1 MVTGCEGYLTGE
13 IVTGTHLRLARFQPP
28 GAAAIRTERP
38 GRPSGALDNETE
50 LLNTRTKLRE
60 LQDRHEALRVDLFED
75 PRVRR
80 LTMMSLKR
88 LINQLT
94 EEITRFESRLHRV

>member
-1 MVTGCEGYLTGE
+1 MSDATADF
-13 IVTGTHLRLARFQPP
+13 I
-28 GAAAIRTERP
+28 
-38 GRPSGALDNETE
+38 GRGIMFP
-50 LLNTRTKLRE
+50 
-60 LQDRHEALRVDLFED
+60 LRVDQSED

-94 EEITRFESRLHRV
+94 EEITRFESRAHSTR

>member
-1 MVTGCEGYLTGE
+1 MTLE
-13 IVTGTHLRLARFQPP
+13 
-28 GAAAIRTERP
+28 
-38 GRPSGALDNETE
+38 NETQ
-50 LLNTRTKLRE
+50 LLNTRIKLRE
-60 LQDRHEALRVDLFED
+60 LQERYDALRVDQSED

-94 EEITRFESRLHRV
+94 EEITRFESRLHQV

>member
-1 MVTGCEGYLTGE
+1 MMLE
-13 IVTGTHLRLARFQPP
+13 
-28 GAAAIRTERP
+28 
-38 GRPSGALDNETE
+38 NESQ
-50 LLNTRTKLRE
+50 LHNTRIKLRE
-60 LQDRHEALRVDLFED
+60 LQERYEALRVDRYED

-94 EEITRFESRLHRV
+94 EEITRFEARLHQV

>member
-1 MVTGCEGYLTGE
+1 MKLG
-13 IVTGTHLRLARFQPP
+13 
-28 GAAAIRTERP
+28 
-38 GRPSGALDNETE
+38 NETE

-60 LQDRHEALRVDLFED
+60 LNERYEALRVDRLED

-94 EEITRFESRLHRV
+94 EEIARFESRLHQV

>member
-1 MVTGCEGYLTGE
+1 
-13 IVTGTHLRLARFQPP
+13 
-28 GAAAIRTERP
+28 
-38 GRPSGALDNETE
+38 
-50 LLNTRTKLRE
+50 LRE
-60 LQDRHEALRVDLFED
+60 LQERYEALRVGLSED

-80 LTMMSLKR
+80 LTMTSLKR

>member
-1 MVTGCEGYLTGE
+1 MT
-13 IVTGTHLRLARFQPP
+13 
-28 GAAAIRTERP
+28 
-38 GRPSGALDNETE
+38 LDNEDE

-60 LQDRHEALRVDLFED
+60 LQARYNAMQTDVSED

-94 EEITRFESRLHRV
+94 EEISRFESRLHQV

>member
-1 MVTGCEGYLTGE
+1 MM
-13 IVTGTHLRLARFQPP
+13 
-28 GAAAIRTERP
+28 
-38 GRPSGALDNETE
+38 LDNEIE
-50 LLNTRTKLRE
+50 LQNTRVKLRE
-60 LQDRHEALRVDLFED
+60 LQERYEALRVDQSED

-94 EEITRFESRLHRV
+94 EEITRFESRPHKVRTA

>member
-1 MVTGCEGYLTGE
+1 MMLG
-13 IVTGTHLRLARFQPP
+13 
-28 GAAAIRTERP
+28 
-38 GRPSGALDNETE
+38 NETE

-60 LQDRHEALRVDLFED
+60 LQERYEALRIDLSED

-80 LTMMSLKR
+80 LTMMSLRR

-94 EEITRFESRLHRV
+94 EEITRFESHLHQV

>member
-1 MVTGCEGYLTGE
+1 MM
-13 IVTGTHLRLARFQPP
+13 
-28 GAAAIRTERP
+28 
-38 GRPSGALDNETE
+38 LDNQAE
-50 LLNTRTKLRE
+50 LRNTRAKLRE
-60 LQDRHEALRVDLFED
+60 LQERYEALRLDLSED

-94 EEITRFESRLHRV
+94 EEITRFESRLHQV

>member
-1 MVTGCEGYLTGE
+1 M
-13 IVTGTHLRLARFQPP
+13 R
-28 GAAAIRTERP
+28 
-38 GRPSGALDNETE
+38 LDNEEE

-60 LQDRHEALRVDLFED
+60 LQARYDAMHADVSED

-94 EEITRFESRLHRV
+94 EEVARFESSAHQLGTR

>member
-1 MVTGCEGYLTGE
+1 MTLGNDREV
-13 IVTGTHLRLARFQPP
+13 A
-28 GAAAIRTERP
+28 
-38 GRPSGALDNETE
+38 
-50 LLNTRTKLRE
+50 NTRTKLRE
-60 LQDRHEALRVDLFED
+60 LEEHYEALRLDERED

-94 EEITRFESRLHRV
+94 EEIMRFEACLHQV